1 MPGTAVPAAQSGCLQ
16 ECAFDVLVESLP
28 GGALGL
34 AASALGKGLCPRKR
48 EETWSPEQAGSL

>member
-16 ECAFDVLVESLP
+16 ECALDVSMESLP
-28 GGALGL
+28 GGVLAL

-48 EETWSPEQAGSL
+48 EESWSLEQAGSL